1 MIIQLPNMPYNESI
15 IYHSVYSS
23 SKVFRPRQSHISI
36 LIQYTY
42 NLCKQG
48 PSIITRPEN
57 FGWSNFNIMFLDF
70 LREVLNLISS
80 NLLWW
85 SDKTNLSRNMHNQ
98 IVIYAVNVHP
108 QHAFIPFQRNC
119 RRPWKCIG
127 AKFDRDLGRSQY

>member
-15 IYHSVYSS
+15 IYHNVYSS
-23 SKVFRPRQSHISI
+23 SNVFRPRQSHISI

-70 LREVLNLISS
+70 LREVLNLISL

-85 SDKTNLSRNMHNQ
+85 SDKTNLSRNMHN
-98 IVIYAVNVHP
+98 
-108 QHAFIPFQRNC
+108 
-119 RRPWKCIG
+119 
-127 AKFDRDLGRSQY
+127 